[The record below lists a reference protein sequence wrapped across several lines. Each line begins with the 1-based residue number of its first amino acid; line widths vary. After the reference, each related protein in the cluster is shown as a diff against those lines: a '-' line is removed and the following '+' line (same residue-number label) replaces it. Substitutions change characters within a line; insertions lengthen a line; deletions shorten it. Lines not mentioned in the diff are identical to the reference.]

1 MCPELLWFSFLNFP
15 AMSFGGQCT
24 ACIWKYNS
32 VADEKWKCGLSSNW
46 CSPCSKS
53 EWGSL
58 HHNRLP
64 GEQQIHIAISTSRE
78 RRCLPLTARPLY
90 RPRQRH
96 SSLVGCWGLPFLVIS
111 RHMPVT
117 NVQINVSWKTVCV
130 LAISLAHQLSDHK
143 LRFSHLKENKLWY
156 FDHKLHKGNIHS
168 LAYSRPLCLLPCQF
182 QPRLLHN
189 YCITG
194 WAPLN

>member
-1 MCPELLWFSFLNFP
+1 MENENVVFPVIDAVPVASQSEEVCITTGFQVNSKPLL
-15 AMSFGGQCT
+15 A
-24 ACIWKYNS
+24 
-32 VADEKWKCGLSSNW
+32 V
-46 CSPCSKS
+46 
-53 EWGSL
+53 
-58 HHNRLP
+58 
-64 GEQQIHIAISTSRE
+64 STSRE

-111 RHMPVT
+111 RHLPVT
-117 NVQINVSWKTVCV
+117 NVQINVSWKTVRV

-143 LRFSHLKENKLWY
+143 LRFPHLKENKLWY

-182 QPRLLHN
+182 QPKLLHN

-194 WAPLN
+194 RTLLN